1 MSYLFDTMEE
11 LLATNNPMEIAVRVG
26 LQTCGGV
33 SGCLRKVDY
42 IDDYQILKIGDS
54 GVSFY
59 LH

>member
-1 MSYLFDTMEE
+1 MEE

-54 GVSFY
+54 GVSFSLY
-59 LH
+59 